1 MSHRAVSH
9 RESFSLASSPLRRK
23 CMLNS
28 SISDSNLEQVRG
40 KICVTDNLNVCV
52 AFNNIFIDETLPVQS
67 YQRYYDPEV

>member
-9 RESFSLASSPLRRK
+9 RESLSFASSPLRRK

-40 KICVTDNLNVCV
+40 KICVTDSLNIRV
-52 AFNNIFIDETLPVQS
+52 AF
-67 YQRYYDPEV
+67 